1 MPQYKQRLL
10 LMSAIK
16 TRENTMVQTSGVK
29 LNVSQSFFGQTAFAK
44 AALGAASAGTTAD
57 LFTLT
62 NAQGM
67 VVKITNFGGTITEIH
82 VPDKHGVFA
91 NVNLGFDN
99 FESYLQKDVPYFG
112 ALIGRFGN
120 RIAGGKFTLNDET
133 YSLATNNGN
142 NHLHGGVIG
151 FDKVVWNAASF
162 ETANSVGITLTYLS
176 VDGDQGYPGNLD
188 VTVIYELTND
198 NEILVKYHAV
208 TDKATPIN
216 VTQHAYFNLAGK
228 GDVLNHEIMI
238 NAHRF
243 TAINSE
249 AIPTGDLPLVENTP
263 FDFRTPRLIGER
275 INEDDE
281 QLKNG
286 NGYDH
291 NFVLNKAY
299 VKELSLAARVLE
311 KNSGRVLEVFTQEP
325 GVQFYSGNWMD
336 SSLIGKGWTYARR
349 SGFCLEPQHFPDSP
363 NQPHFPNTI
372 LLPGEEYNSVMSYKF
387 SVAS

>member
-1 MPQYKQRLL
+1 MLAYIQQLL
-10 LMSAIK
+10 PASAIT
-16 TRENTMVQTSGVK
+16 TREFTMAQVNGAK
-29 LNVSQSFFGQTAFAK
+29 LSVSQALFGQTAA
-44 AALGAASAGTTAD
+44 GAAAE

-62 NAQGM
+62 NAHGM
-67 VVKITNFGGTITEIH
+67 VVKITNFGGIITEIH
-82 VPDKHGVFA
+82 VPDKHGIFA
-91 NVNLGFDN
+91 NVNLGFDS
-99 FESYLQKDVPYFG
+99 FEGYLQKDVPYFG

-120 RIAGGKFTLNDET
+120 RIANGKFTLDGET

-142 NHLHGGVIG
+142 NHLHGGLVG
-151 FDKVVWNAASF
+151 FDKVVWAATAF
-162 ETANSVGITLTYLS
+162 ETTTSVGITLKYLS

-188 VTVIYELTND
+188 VTVVYELTND

-208 TDKATPIN
+208 SDKATPIN
-216 VTQHAYFNLAGK
+216 LTQHAYFNLAGK
-228 GDVLNHEIMI
+228 GDVLDHDIMI
-238 NAHRF
+238 NADRF
-243 TAINSE
+243 TAINDE

-263 FDFRTPRLIGER
+263 FDFRSPRSIGER
-275 INEDDE
+275 INQDDE

-291 NFVLNKAY
+291 NFVLNKAQ

-336 SSLIGKGWTYARR
+336 GSLTGKGWDYTRR

-363 NQPHFPNTI
+363 NQPQFPNTI
-372 LLPGEEYNSVMSYKF
+372 LRPGEEYTSVMSYKF
-387 SVAS
+387 SVAV

>member
-1 MPQYKQRLL
+1 MRLEKSQLL
-10 LMSAIK
+10 LTSTIT
-16 TRENTMVQTSGVK
+16 TRENTMAQASGAK
-29 LNVSQSFFGQTAFAK
+29 LSVSQSIFGQTPFGK
-44 AALGAASAGTTAD
+44 MPGGTAAE

-67 VVKITNFGGTITEIH
+67 VVKITNYGGIITEIH

-91 NVNLGFDN
+91 NVNIGFDN
-99 FESYLQKDVPYFG
+99 FEGYLQKDVPYFG

-120 RIAGGKFTLNDET
+120 RIAGGKFTLDGET

-142 NHLHGGVIG
+142 NHLHGGLVG
-151 FDKVVWNAASF
+151 FDKVVWAATSF
-162 ETANSVGITLTYLS
+162 ETEHSVGITLKYLS

-216 VTQHAYFNLAGK
+216 LTQHAYFNLAGK
-228 GDVLNHEIMI
+228 GDVLSHEVMI
-238 NAHRF
+238 NADRF
-243 TAINSE
+243 TAINDE
-249 AIPTGDLPLVENTP
+249 AIPTGDLPSVENTP

-275 INEDDE
+275 INQDDA

-291 NFVLNKAY
+291 NFVLNKAHA
-299 VKELSLAARVLE
+299 KELSLAARVLE

-336 SSLIGKGWTYARR
+336 GSLKGNGWDYTRR
-349 SGFCLEPQHFPDSP
+349 TGFCLEPQHFPDSP
-363 NQPHFPNTI
+363 NQPQFPNTI
-372 LLPGEEYNSVMSYKF
+372 LRSGEEYTSAMSYKF
-387 SVAS
+387 SVEAY